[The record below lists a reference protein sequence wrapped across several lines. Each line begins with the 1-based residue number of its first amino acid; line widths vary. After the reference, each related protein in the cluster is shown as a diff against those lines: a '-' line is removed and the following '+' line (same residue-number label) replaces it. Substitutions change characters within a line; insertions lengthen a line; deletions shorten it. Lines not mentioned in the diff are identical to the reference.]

1 MILSR
6 KTWFAALAIAFSSAL
21 PQAATATEFGTTIQA
36 NNSNALVIEVK
47 EGQILRLNREAD
59 SIFIADPGIA
69 DLSVRSSRMVYVFG
83 KRPGET
89 SLFALDANDRVIANT
104 KVVVEHN
111 ISRLQGAL
119 DNLMPG
125 TGVRATSFDG
135 GIILSGTLFNATQAE
150 DARRLAA
157 RFVGDDEEVINQMN
171 VAAPNQVNLRVRIA
185 EVSRDIT
192 NQLGFNWDAAFSA
205 SGFALAAST
214 GLPLGV
220 GGFVDTASSIGNFD
234 LNSFLDFMEEDGLV
248 SILAEPNLTALSGE
262 TASFLAGGEFPILAR
277 SDDDGISVEFKQFGV
292 SLAFTPTILSQN
304 RISMR
309 VRPEVSS
316 LSESNS
322 VSADN
327 FIFPSLVTRRAET
340 TVELGSGQ
348 SFAIAGLILDNQR
361 QSLAQV
367 PGLGDIPVLGALFQS
382 DSFTRNETELVIIVT
397 PYLVKP
403 MASPDMVADPVRP
416 FTTPQTMTGV
426 QGGNSSA
433 SAPQMIPLQSSNA
446 NGSHAAGFIVE

>member
-1 MILSR
+1 MILPR
-6 KTWFAALAIAFSSAL
+6 KKWLAALAFAFSSAL
-21 PQAATATEFGTTIQA
+21 PQAATATSFGTAIQA
-36 NNSNALVIEVK
+36 DDSNALVIEVK

-111 ISRLQGAL
+111 ISRLQRAL

-150 DARRLAA
+150 DARRLAS
-157 RFVGDDEEVINQMN
+157 RFVGEGEEVINQMG
-171 VAAPNQVNLRVRIA
+171 VAAPNQVNLRVRVA
-185 EVSRDIT
+185 EISRDVT
-192 NQLGFNWDAAFSA
+192 NQLGFNWDAAFST

-214 GLPLGV
+214 GLPFGT
-220 GGFVDTASSIGNFD
+220 GGFLDSATSSGGLD

-277 SDDDGISVEFKQFGV
+277 TSDDGITVEFKQFGV
-292 SLAFTPTILSQN
+292 SLSFTPTILSEN

-309 VRPEVSS
+309 VRPEVSQI
-316 LSESNS
+316 SEGFS
-322 VSADN
+322 VTADN
-327 FIFPSLVTRRAET
+327 FAFPSLVTRRAET

-367 PGLGDIPVLGALFQS
+367 PGLGDIPILGALFQS
-382 DSFTRNETELVIIVT
+382 DSFARNETELVIIVT

-403 MASPDMVADPVRP
+403 IATPTLVADPVRP
-416 FTTPQTMTGV
+416 FTRAQTLPGA

-446 NGSHAAGFIVE
+446 NGAHSAGFIVE